1 MGVRYFAQFPST
13 FVERIEE
20 LKDCGVN
27 NDFEGMKYTVLVY
40 IAINQRENNFVSV
53 AKNDIQFKTEKGTHQ
68 RKTDHSVTFKTL
80 IDVIFN
86 IFYVVFL

>member
-13 FVERIEE
+13 FVERIEK
-20 LKDCGVN
+20 LKNCGID

-40 IAINQRENNFVSV
+40 IAI
-53 AKNDIQFKTEKGTHQ
+53 THQ
-68 RKTDHSVTFKTL
+68 WKTDHSVTFTTL